1 MPILGYIIVE
11 GWLSEEART
20 FESEEIAGQSCIDPS
35 RDFAKSCKFKVLSL
49 SQFASYP
56 KL

>member
-49 SQFASYP
+49 SQLASYP